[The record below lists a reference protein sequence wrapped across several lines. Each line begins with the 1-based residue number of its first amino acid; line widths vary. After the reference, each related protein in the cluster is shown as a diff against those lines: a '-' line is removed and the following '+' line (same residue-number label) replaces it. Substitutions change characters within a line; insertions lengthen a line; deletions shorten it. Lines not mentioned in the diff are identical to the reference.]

1 MTIYI
6 PFRGFYYTRYIRIY
20 NCDYYT
26 YWNENPRYKHFL
38 TIKDK
43 L

>member
-6 PFRGFYYTRYIRIY
+6 PLRPLLYTQYIRTTI
-20 NCDYYT
+20 NWDI

-38 TIKDK
+38 SLRYFHK
-43 L
+43 